1 MTTRLAKLPFSSSA
15 NDSKPRCP
23 TKLFIGGISRNTT
36 TKTMKDHFSQ
46 HGRVLD
52 CIAMRQQTG
61 RSRGFGYV
69 TLDSLDAAQRCI
81 AEPQVIDS
89 RVLDV
94 KLAVPENAAPHGI
107 STVPP
112 QEPHQSKTSVLTLH
126 GGSCLPSTG
135 APHKSAVL
143 ACKTSQKVPK
153 LEEEDL
159 LVFAEDYVSFLE
171 DQETFRNLRTQM
183 PSKKTTT
190 RVVHLSAII
199 AAPETAL
206 PVQISIADSC
216 NRPAPPS
223 FAPPSPPVCLGAAKK
238 ISGLDVASSDSDED
252 STMCTLSSVRGSDAA
267 ASDDSD
273 DCDMLSN
280 VGGAAKDL
288 PSLGSSLHASGECRR
303 CNFFAR
309 GRCGNGKD
317 CTFCHLPHEGQKKS
331 RQEKRERR
339 AAWLQNQEEAQGEQ
353 QQPQQQQQQQLQQ
366 HKQQKTEP
374 DMIAQAEP
382 RLLSAPPGLEHLVG
396 AAAPSPNRDD
406 EAGALS
412 RRGKAAQ
419 SSLPAMVMIA
429 MLADYS
435 DDDEE

>member
-1 MTTRLAKLPFSSSA
+1 MTANQVASSQASGVAMTTSLAKQPISYA
-15 NDSKPRCP
+15 NDSKLRCP

-52 CIAMRQQTG
+52 CIAMRQQSG

-69 TLDSLDAAQRCI
+69 TLDSFDAAQRCL
-81 AEPQVIDS
+81 AEPQVIDA

-94 KLAVPENAAPHGI
+94 KLAVPENAAPHGQEI
-107 STVPP
+107 STVPA
-112 QEPHQSKTSVLTLH
+112 QEPHQSKTSSVLTLP
-126 GGSCLPSTG
+126 GSSCLPSTG
-135 APHKSAVL
+135 APQKSAVL
-143 ACKTSQKVPK
+143 AGKTSQKVPK

-171 DQETFRNLRTQM
+171 DQETFRNLRTSM

-190 RVVHLSAII
+190 RVVQLSAVI

-216 NRPAPPS
+216 QRPAPPS

-252 STMCTLSSVRGSDAA
+252 STMCALSSVRGSDAA

-273 DCDMLSN
+273 
-280 VGGAAKDL
+280 VEDL
-288 PSLGSSLHASGECRR
+288 PSMGSSLHASGECRR

-317 CTFCHLPHEGQKKS
+317 CTFCHLQHEGQKKS

-339 AAWLQNQEEAQGEQ
+339 ATWLQNQEAQGEQ
-353 QQPQQQQQQQLQQ
+353 QPQQQQQQQQQLQQ
-366 HKQQKTEP
+366 HKQQKAEP
-374 DMIAQAEP
+374 QVIAQAQP
-382 RLLSAPPGLEHLVG
+382 RVLSAPPGLEHLVG
-396 AAAPSPNRDD
+396 A
-406 EAGALS
+406 
-412 RRGKAAQ
+412 KAAQ
-419 SSLPAMVMIA
+419 SNVPAMVMIA